1 MSKFSSNHACRA
13 EHGRFPICF
22 KMWKLCLQYW
32 LRLENGTDNI
42 ILNQAYQCNKEEN
55 HYWYQSIKYLL
66 CINGLGNNWYCPP
79 IGHTYRIKR
88 NGNILRKRL
97 EEQYIQ
103 DSDTKC
109 SSSFIYKTLSFL
121 HHSYRCSPYLS
132 DVKNVLIRAIRITTQ
147 V

>member
-42 ILNQAYQCNKEEN
+42 ILNQVYQCNKEEN

-66 CINGLGNNWYCPP
+66 CINGLGNIWYCPP
-79 IGHTYRIKR
+79 IGHTYSIKP

-109 SSSFIYKTLSFL
+109 LYHQIFII
-121 HHSYRCSPYLS
+121 PYLFCIILTGVHHTCLMS
-132 DVKNVLIRAIRITTQ
+132 KMYLSEATLQN
-147 V
+147 